1 MSVYFIKRKEEEFRL
16 QRPQPLSH
24 SQTER
29 FGMGEERGKTN
40 IRDYSQNKMVTDD

>member
-1 MSVYFIKRKEEEFRL
+1 MSVYFIKRKEEFRL
-16 QRPQPLSH
+16 QRPQPLSN